1 MIKCIYPNLLAMMA
15 DKNLSVTDIAEA
27 INRKTETVRKK
38 LAGINPFNI
47 NEAME
52 LQEKVFPEIPFKVL
66 FSTKA
71 LIDKHIA

>member
-15 DKNLSVTDIAEA
+15 EKKISVYTLAEA
-27 INRKTETVRKK
+27 IDRKPETIRKK
-38 LAGINPFNI
+38 LAGVNPFNI

-52 LQEKVFPEIPFKVL
+52 IQEKVFPEIPFKVL

-71 LIDKHIA
+71 RIETGIN